1 MTVPPWRIIFQ
12 IVRYVRCMTIES
24 SASCPLSGTTIG
36 RVWVGLCAFVTLAAL
51 GHPRAQTPPR
61 IESRVVFASTRQLA
75 RQLDEAGRNGYGCT
89 AVARA
94 EPGVEVPGVAVVLSR
109 QAGASPSPVSYRVV
123 TASGVGTDLQTLLE
137 RAGAEG
143 FRLCGVVL
151 DQAATVPAIVAVMSH
166 PADVPSTIWHY
177 GVEALTDYKRSL
189 VSLNTGA
196 RNGLLPVAASPINN
210 NRVPEMRSWL
220 VVVEREGDRVV
231 TREIAVRSSSGAD
244 GFQRALNEQGA
255 QGYRAD
261 LIWKEGNDVV
271 AMMSRETTAPRRAF
285 AYNAESTEP
294 ARLHFLHQLYVADV
308 PYLTSGARLVISDRA
323 VAASADVEEDPLPSL
338 GGMGYAGAS
347 ALAVVGDHITRHH
360 GFAPVSARLGRGSN
374 GSLVLTTIIVQ
385 RSQ

>member
-1 MTVPPWRIIFQ
+1 M
-12 IVRYVRCMTIES
+12 
-24 SASCPLSGTTIG
+24 
-36 RVWVGLCAFVTLAAL
+36 LAAL
-51 GHPRAQTPPR
+51 HHPRAQTPPR
-61 IESRVVFASTRQLA
+61 VESRVVFASTRQLA
-75 RQLDEAGRNGYGCT
+75 RQLDEAGRDGYGCV

-94 EPGVEVPGVAVVLSR
+94 EPGVEVPGVAVVLGR
-109 QAGASPSPVSYRVV
+109 QAGAPPSPVSYRVV
-123 TASGVGTDLQTLLE
+123 TASGVGTDLQALLE

-151 DQAATVPAIVAVMSH
+151 DQATTVPVIVAVMSH

-177 GVEALTDYKRSL
+177 GVEVLTDYKRSL

-196 RNGLLPVAASPINN
+196 RNGMLPVAASPINN
-210 NRVPEMRSWL
+210 NRVAEMRSWL

-231 TREIAVRSSSGAD
+231 PRDIAVRSSSGAD

-271 AMMSRETTAPRRAF
+271 AMMSREAAAPRRAF

-294 ARLHFLHQLYVADV
+294 ARLHFLHQRYVADV

-323 VAASADVEEDPLPSL
+323 VAASTDVEEDPLPSL
-338 GGMGYAGAS
+338 GGLGYAGAS
-347 ALAVVGDHITRHH
+347 ALAVAGDHITRHH
-360 GFAPVSARLGRGSN
+360 GFVPVSARLGRGSN
-374 GSLVLTTIIVQ
+374 SSLVLTTIVVQ